1 MTPEDLAALHRA
13 AFTAQRPWS
22 ETEFRDLLASSHVFL
37 VTTDHAFAL
46 GRVIAGEAE
55 LLTIA
60 TDPAHQRQGQA
71 RAALELYHREATRRR
86 AETCFLEVAENNL
99 PAIALYRD
107 TGYAKTAERPGYY
120 HQPDGSRV
128 AAWIMARQLT
138 QSHL

>member
-1 MTPEDLAALHRA
+1 MTPEDLARLHRA

-22 ETEFRDLLASSHVFL
+22 ESEFRDLLASPHVFL

-60 TDPAHQRQGQA
+60 TDPAHQRQGQGL
-71 RAALELYHREATRRR
+71 AALELYHEEAAQRG

-99 PAIALYRD
+99 PAIALYSQN
-107 TGYAKTAERPGYY
+107 GYEKTAERPGYY
-120 HQPDGSRV
+120 RQPDGSRV
-128 AAWIMARQLT
+128 AAWIMTRQLT
-138 QSHL
+138 QSHP